1 MSQWSQRPDW
11 TISLLSQQGAMKIFD
26 IAAGPTAVSTSIQA
40 PIPRRNLVAT
50 TSPLCRLTTA
60 GLLQEN
66 TPRPNTQA
74 VTLPQPFVRPE
85 TSVAGLLS
93 HGFNSNTFLGTLP
106 MSSRNT
112 AFIGS
117 NTTGRKKASAM
128 RMAWGHGEAPTCHV
142 LIYPFLSPEH
152 RQQAI
157 KDADPSVQTGYPLP
171 QSDIYHLE
179 HVDVTP
185 FREHMQKLDL
195 CITFYTNANNNYR
208 MIHNKLLTH
217 NAMAGKPQ
225 ILGLKTDDLA
235 NLSFQNMGWC
245 FLQLMSHKGDPS
257 LLVVNKKINEGQATI
272 DHFICHGSLE
282 SKFLPKHGKNHSA
295 VLGQF
300 TLVIALT
307 RGPICH
313 NLRNRN
319 LYVGD
324 FGLQG
329 MPDVV
334 RGGMHACFSERAMH
348 NLLFVMRQWGSSFDE
363 NSLPSLRACRGLP
376 PNHLAPELMITA
388 GIPRCPQL
396 TDDATSLAE
405 EPQPNTQSNKR
416 PASSR
421 SPPPDRLGMRPLS
434 PIDSSS
440 QLPPL
445 PLPPPYYAGEIWPQP
460 RDAERVQS
468 QPIYTS
474 CLSETMISLLPD
486 TMCLKGP
493 NVESLADAVLEL
505 CRFYATNAWDKDNE
519 MFLQKIEGPLAPQF
533 PSSDILCEN
542 WDELAKFG
550 SMKMI
555 ILQSRSHGDGINKM
569 VLREALKK
577 ALENTNLYT
586 SLPNNSNYFTATF
599 RMRDCTAM
607 ETCLWRAQGLLLAL
621 CTVTFRMPPLP
632 VSPFLFLALLTP
644 RGGLAKVL
652 DLLTGPVVKAL
663 DPATEDFMQPWLGF
677 QHATPHYTITHEISS
692 PQPYDVGFKKP
703 DPEKSQLQNRLVL
716 KLILLSHPMADQ
728 SNGFNAMREG
738 FSYNFGHDK
747 YIGGLPSLFRR
758 ELPQLENLLLY
769 LHRMYDR
776 SIHSAQDL
784 LDLIQFDHGCVRTD
798 AFCST
803 PCDWGYGTQPNG
815 GHLPLYECVTRAITD
830 KLRKYFEQDLDRCGP
845 RFLVMATSLPY
856 MPAAPEEKIKFVL
869 HAPDEF
875 QPPSQVF
882 RMSTC
887 FNIIRLKLDMK
898 LCSLLAGE
906 ATALFLNFEACLD
919 FWLFDDDRIVM
930 LI

>member
-1 MSQWSQRPDW
+1 MPPSMQSKSQPLPLSALFHNSQTAHRCPKPAPQADPAN
-11 TISLLSQQGAMKIFD
+11 TQS
-26 IAAGPTAVSTSIQA
+26 AAGPTAVSTSIQA
-40 PIPRRNLVAT
+40 PIPRRNPVAT

-60 GLLQEN
+60 SLLQEN

-74 VTLPQPFVRPE
+74 VTLSQPFVRPE

-93 HGFNSNTFLGTLP
+93 HGFNSNAFLGTLP

-112 AFIGS
+112 TFVGS
-117 NTTGRKKASAM
+117 NMTGRKKASAM
-128 RMAWGHGEAPTCHV
+128 QMAWGHGEAPTCHI

-152 RQQAI
+152 HQQAI
-157 KDADPSVQTGYPLP
+157 KDADPSIQTGYPLP

-179 HVDVTP
+179 HVDVAP

-195 CITFYTNANNNYR
+195 CITFYTNANDNYR
-208 MIHNKLLTH
+208 TIHDKLLTH

-225 ILGLKTDDLA
+225 IPGLKTDDLA

-245 FLQLMSHKGDPS
+245 FLQLMSRKGDPS
-257 LLVVNKKINEGQATI
+257 LLIVNKKINEGQATI
-272 DHFICHGSLE
+272 DHFIRHGSLE

-300 TLVIALT
+300 TLVIGDINSQENISSSDPRPHL
-307 RGPICH
+307 PQSPKQE
-313 NLRNRN
+313 LR
-319 LYVGD
+319 
-324 FGLQG
+324 
-329 MPDVV
+329 
-334 RGGMHACFSERAMH
+334 
-348 NLLFVMRQWGSSFDE
+348 GSSFDE

-376 PNHLAPELMITA
+376 PNHLAPELTITA
-388 GIPRCPQL
+388 GIPHCPQL

-421 SPPPDRLGMRPLS
+421 SLPPDRLGMCPLS
-434 PIDSSS
+434 PIDLSS

-460 RDAERVQS
+460 RDAERAQS

-533 PSSDILCEN
+533 PSSNILCEN

-555 ILQSRSHGDGINKM
+555 ILQSWSHGDSINKM

-586 SLPNNSNYFTATF
+586 SLPEQLQLLHSYLSHERLHRDGNLSVESTGSPACSLHCYLPHAAAAGVSVSLSRIVDSTRRIGKSLGSSNRTRHQGIGSRYRRFHAT
-599 RMRDCTAM
+599 
-607 ETCLWRAQGLLLAL
+607 LARKSNTL
-621 CTVTFRMPPLP
+621 HHTTQSPMKYPLP
-632 VSPFLFLALLTP
+632 SLTMSVSRNLT
-644 RGGLAKVL
+644 R
-652 DLLTGPVVKAL
+652 
-663 DPATEDFMQPWLGF
+663 
-677 QHATPHYTITHEISS
+677 
-692 PQPYDVGFKKP
+692 
-703 DPEKSQLQNRLVL
+703 KSYNS
-716 KLILLSHPMADQ
+716 KIDQ

-758 ELPQLENLLLY
+758 ELPQPENLLLY

-815 GHLPLYECVTRAITD
+815 NTLNKTWTAVGHC
-830 KLRKYFEQDLDRCGP
+830 
-845 RFLVMATSLPY
+845 FLVMVTSLPY
-856 MPAAPEEKIKFVL
+856 MPAAPEEKIKFIL

-882 RMSTC
+882 CMSTC

-906 ATALFLNFEACLD
+906 ATALFPNFEACLD
-919 FWLFDDDRIVM
+919 FWLFDDDRIIM

>member
-1 MSQWSQRPDW
+1 MPPSMQSESQPLPLSALFRNSQTAHRRPKPAPQADPAN
-11 TISLLSQQGAMKIFD
+11 TQS
-26 IAAGPTAVSTSIQA
+26 AAGPTAVSTSIQA
-40 PIPRRNLVAT
+40 PIPRCNPVAT

-66 TPRPNTQA
+66 TPRPNTQV

-85 TSVAGLLS
+85 TSVTGLLS
-93 HGFNSNTFLGTLP
+93 HGFNSNAFLGTLP

-112 AFIGS
+112 AFVGS
-117 NTTGRKKASAM
+117 NTTGHKKAS
-128 RMAWGHGEAPTCHV
+128 V
-142 LIYPFLSPEH
+142 ILEH

-179 HVDVTP
+179 HVDVAP

-195 CITFYTNANNNYR
+195 CITFYANANDNYR
-208 MIHNKLLTH
+208 TIHDKLLTH
-217 NAMAGKPQ
+217 NATAGKPQ
-225 ILGLKTDDLA
+225 IPGLKTDDLA

-245 FLQLMSHKGDPS
+245 FLQLMSHKGDLS

-272 DHFICHGSLE
+272 DHFIHHRSLE
-282 SKFLPKHGKNHSA
+282 SKFLPKCGKNHSA

-300 TLVIALT
+300 TLVI
-307 RGPICH
+307 GKYFQ
-313 NLRNRN
+313 LR
-319 LYVGD
+319 
-324 FGLQG
+324 
-329 MPDVV
+329 PE
-334 RGGMHACFSERAMH
+334 APSATISETGTCTWAILDRKECLM
-348 NLLFVMRQWGSSFDE
+348 
-363 NSLPSLRACRGLP
+363 RGLP
-376 PNHLAPELMITA
+376 PNHLAPKLTITA

-405 EPQPNTQSNKR
+405 EPQLNTVQQAAHFFQPTAPAAIAPLITPEKFGHNLVMQSR
-416 PASSR
+416 H
-421 SPPPDRLGMRPLS
+421 
-434 PIDSSS
+434 
-440 QLPPL
+440 
-445 PLPPPYYAGEIWPQP
+445 
-460 RDAERVQS
+460 
-468 QPIYTS
+468 
-474 CLSETMISLLPD
+474 
-486 TMCLKGP
+486 KGL

-505 CRFYATNAWDKDNE
+505 YRFYATNAWDKDNK

-555 ILQSRSHGDGINKM
+555 ILQSWSHGDGINKM

-599 RMRDCTAM
+599 CMRDCTAM
-607 ETCLWRAQGLLLAL
+607 ETL
-621 CTVTFRMPPLP
+621 
-632 VSPFLFLALLTP
+632 
-644 RGGLAKVL
+644 L
-652 DLLTGPVVKAL
+652 DLLTGPVIKAL
-663 DPATEDFMQPWLGF
+663 DPATKDFMQSWLGL

-692 PQPYDVGFKKP
+692 PQPYDVGFKKS

-758 ELPQLENLLLY
+758 ELLQPENLLLY

-815 GHLPLYECVTRAITD
+815 GHLPLYECVT
-830 KLRKYFEQDLDRCGP
+830 
-845 RFLVMATSLPY
+845 
-856 MPAAPEEKIKFVL
+856 
-869 HAPDEF
+869 
-875 QPPSQVF
+875 
-882 RMSTC
+882 
-887 FNIIRLKLDMK
+887 
-898 LCSLLAGE
+898 
-906 ATALFLNFEACLD
+906 
-919 FWLFDDDRIVM
+919 
-930 LI
+930 